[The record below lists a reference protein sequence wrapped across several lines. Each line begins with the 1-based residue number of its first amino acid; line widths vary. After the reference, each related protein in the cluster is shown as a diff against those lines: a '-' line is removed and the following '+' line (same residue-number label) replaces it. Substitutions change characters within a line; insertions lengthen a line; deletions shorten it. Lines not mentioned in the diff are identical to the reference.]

1 MARITGSTMTNDAA
15 LSLETIVDLPL
26 RFAFE
31 VPFRLEA
38 LDREPLVSITPA
50 SIEGEVSR
58 ADGGYALNARV
69 AWAGELECSRC
80 LASYPFEQAEEFLL
94 LLRPRTAVAGEE
106 VSLDREDLDAYFYD
120 DPVVPVAPIIEERIQ
135 MAVPMKP
142 LCSEDCRGLCPQCGT
157 DRNQSD
163 CNCVT
168 EFADPRW
175 NALKVLKEG
184 EG

>member
-1 MARITGSTMTNDAA
+1 MTNTAS
-15 LSLETIVDLPL
+15 LSLESIVDLPL

-31 VPFRLEA
+31 IPFTLEE
-38 LDREPLVSITPA
+38 LDREPIVSIEPA

-58 ADGGYALNARV
+58 TEGGYALAARA

-80 LASYPFEQAEEFLL
+80 LAPYPFAHEEEFLL
-94 LLRPRTAVAGEE
+94 VLRRRAPIAGED
-106 VSLDREDLDAYFYD
+106 VSLDREDLDTYFYD
-120 DPVVPVAPIIEERIQ
+120 DPIVPVAPIVEERIQ

-142 LCSEDCRGLCPQCGT
+142 LCREDCRGLCPRCGT

-163 CNCVT
+163 CHCVT

>member
-1 MARITGSTMTNDAA
+1 MTSAA
-15 LSLETIVDLPL
+15 SLSLETIVAEPL

-31 VPFRLEA
+31 VPFTLEA

-58 ADGGYALNARV
+58 ADGGYALSAR
-69 AWAGELECSRC
+69 AGWGGELECSRC
-80 LASYPFEQAEEFLL
+80 LVAYPFAHDEEFLL
-94 LLRPRTAVAGEE
+94 LLRPRTPVAGEE
-106 VSLDREDLDAYFYD
+106 ISLDREDLDTYYYD

-142 LCSEDCRGLCPQCGT
+142 LCREDCRGLCPQCGT

-163 CNCVT
+163 CTCVT
-168 EFADPRW
+168 EFSDPRW